1 MHLPILFKIE
11 EKKNHF
17 HIVQVTGN
25 SLTQAKS

>member
-1 MHLPILFKIE
+1 MHLPILFKI